1 MWELCRDH
9 PTILTTINPMPK
21 RQTKAQA
28 KARELHIQGLMKLDL
43 HDDTRLT
50 RDQAE
55 KLLDEKT
62 LVLADEPLFRH
73 EIHHY

>member
-1 MWELCRDH
+1 VQN
-9 PTILTTINPMPK
+9 PSFLTTTMPK

-28 KARELHIQGLMKLDL
+28 ESRERHIQSLMKQDW